1 MVASASMSHS
11 VIMWYGVWVLEP
23 LGDQGFVEQGASAVQ
38 SHPYEGEPWCWS
50 KHTFA
55 HHGHKEKVMQNEKL
69 TNEQQAQ
76 SKSNRK
82 KKWVA
87 YAWEAIKWTI
97 RLLDLFTR
105 WVDRFEGGDE

>member
-1 MVASASMSHS
+1 MA
-11 VIMWYGVWVLEP
+11 YGYSNP

-55 HHGHKEKVMQNEKL
+55 HHGHKEKVMKNDKL

-82 KKWVA
+82 KWITFV
-87 YAWEAIKWTI
+87 WEAIKWGI
-97 RLLDLFTR
+97 RLLDLITR
-105 WVDRFEGGDE
+105 FVDRFEGGDE